1 MDFLSQSHMPN
12 SMDFGLLGSV
22 LFPRGWELPWVFLPS
37 FVQKLSML
45 GTPKSMAE
53 IGDENW
59 GLRQAGSLGIQFIY
73 IYIYIHIYIYWLV
86 VWNTFYFPYYMG

>member
-12 SMDFGLLGSV
+12 TMDFGLLGSV

-45 GTPKSMAE
+45 GTPRA
-53 IGDENW
+53 W
-59 GLRQAGSLGIQFIY
+59 QR
-73 IYIYIHIYIYWLV
+73 LV
-86 VWNTFYFPYYMG
+86 MKIWD